1 MRSSKSSGM
10 PWIVDAVKGEGR
22 IGRDGLVSELNVLIK
37 ESASGLLA
45 LFALLANVM
54 PPAALWRRI
63 VSQVF

>member
-1 MRSSKSSGM
+1 M
-10 PWIVDAVKGEGR
+10 DAVKGEGR